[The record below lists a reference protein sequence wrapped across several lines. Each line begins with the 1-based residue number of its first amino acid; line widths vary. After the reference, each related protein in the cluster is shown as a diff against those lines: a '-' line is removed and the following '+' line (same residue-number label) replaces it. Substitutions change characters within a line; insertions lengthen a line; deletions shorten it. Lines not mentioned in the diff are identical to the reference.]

1 MLERALIP
9 LAIAVLA
16 VGSAVACG
24 GRDGGDEG
32 PSDEVQVSEG
42 LGTLTVM
49 NRVDEPV
56 AIHLDGE
63 ELFVV
68 PPGRSTTF
76 RNLPTRQ
83 VNIYGVGRVSEK
95 HYGLPTLTIE
105 EGEEYEWT
113 INP

>member
-1 MLERALIP
+1 MWQRTLTSLGIVAL
-9 LAIAVLA
+9 V
-16 VGSAVACG
+16 VGSMAACG
-24 GRDGGDEG
+24 GGNGEDAE
-32 PSDEVQVSEG
+32 PSGEVRVSGG
-42 LGTLTVM
+42 LGTLTVI

-76 RNLPTRQ
+76 RNLPTRE

-95 HYGLPTLTIE
+95 HYGLPNLTIE
-105 EGEEYEWT
+105 EGGEYEWA